1 MTEEDEKLVERR
13 LAELGAAVAAL
24 QMNPPRDPALQELPY
39 HVNTLMQRAVSE
51 FAMAFDRVLR
61 EPERWTAE
69 SRARLESRY
78 SLWRHEAADFAASLP
93 PPEGGKDYFRPCRN
107 VFPGGKAR
115 EDIAAVIER
124 LEALAPTQS
133 AFGGSG
139 RSVSRDY
146 LNLVEVLT
154 ECRLMNDEL
163 ALRRLTEKVY
173 GTTETTAEALTQL
186 ELELTGAAMLGQ
198 ARRNEFALGTLFQSR
213 EVDKSGFALEAL
225 SSQEGEAKVYGLIYP
240 GYFEDTSWCYVT
252 IGEA

>member
-1 MTEEDEKLVERR
+1 MRWHLIGS
-13 LAELGAAVAAL
+13 L
-24 QMNPPRDPALQELPY
+24 RD
-39 HVNTLMQRAVSE
+39 
-51 FAMAFDRVLR
+51 
-61 EPERWTAE
+61 PERWTAE

-93 PPEGGKDYFRPCRN
+93 TPQGGKDYFVSCRN
-107 VFPGGKAR
+107 VFPGGQAR

-154 ECRLMNDEL
+154 ECRLMNDGA

-173 GTTETTAEALTQL
+173 GRTETTAEALAQL
-186 ELELTGAAMLGQ
+186 ELELEGAAMLGAGQ
-198 ARRNEFALGTLFQSR
+198 TQ
-213 EVDKSGFALEAL
+213 
-225 SSQEGEAKVYGLIYP
+225 
-240 GYFEDTSWCYVT
+240 
-252 IGEA
+252 